1 MLSQWLSEL
10 KSATELEV
18 KLDLIARIGELG
30 ELAKPAVQ
38 DLLPLLDPANPE
50 IFIATVE
57 ALAKIKDPIV
67 LPKLIVLAKDETL
80 ENKLRKTA
88 IKFLSIFKD
97 NSIIPD
103 LISLLS
109 DNKVFICNQAVKA
122 LAKFKNDSQV
132 FLALTNLLPNTKTLV
147 QNSILKILVKCKISN
162 VVPFF
167 IYTLNNSDEKL
178 FNKLVM
184 LLNNYKY
191 KDLVTNIV
199 QQDPNLINRLFVELE
214 KSFDSFSYYNPIVN
228 LIKRFP
234 EQTLI
239 PRLRN
244 LLYSTKENAQFY
256 GASIAKEL
264 KIDELAPALI
274 TNLNHPSRYVH
285 SQAAEA
291 LASFSS
297 ISISEFEK
305 DKFINSLIN
314 ILENNE
320 WNYAFNQIVEN
331 IEDESIKA
339 EFTNKIINLISSSD
353 ENIQRGIISI
363 LGKLEKFIN
372 NAQTIDLLTSM
383 LKDTSKYS
391 IDLRCSII
399 ELLGDLKI
407 TEFVPK
413 LIKYLE
419 GSEQIRDSAAYALGQ
434 IQDPKT
440 IPYLVK
446 LLNKYKQL
454 KLYKVLEALAKF
466 PDKDALS
473 AVIEQAK
480 NPNIHYVFRLI
491 SENPSKEASLAILD
505 ALNHPNDEIKEVA
518 LNYVPQ
524 LNNISKI
531 EIKKILVP
539 LTGHKKLAVRK
550 AASTALSR
558 LDIPIDFNDPDII
571 FILSAKV
578 KYSYNERDEIV
589 KLITSY
595 KNRIGIILNLIDD
608 FFLEISQAAN
618 KYSYEPNIL
627 SFVICLLLKKCKGL
641 DKEIAQSNEKSY
653 KAKFIKFLEKKDIDF
668 KVYAINIIAELKD
681 PEFISILRSC
691 LESDHPYTRLAAI
704 KGLTKITDNNLK
716 ADLIKFVE
724 QGQDKNVRKVAI
736 AALKSLAWQPN

>member
-57 ALAKIKDPIV
+57 ALAKIKDSIV
-67 LPKLIVLAKDETL
+67 LPKLIALAKDETL

-339 EFTNKIINLISSSD
+339 EFTNKIINLISRSD

-531 EIKKILVP
+531 EIKKDF
-539 LTGHKKLAVRK
+539 
-550 AASTALSR
+550 ST
-558 LDIPIDFNDPDII
+558 FNW
-571 FILSAKV
+571 
-578 KYSYNERDEIV
+578 
-589 KLITSY
+589 T
-595 KNRIGIILNLIDD
+595 
-608 FFLEISQAAN
+608 
-618 KYSYEPNIL
+618 
-627 SFVICLLLKKCKGL
+627 
-641 DKEIAQSNEKSY
+641 
-653 KAKFIKFLEKKDIDF
+653 
-668 KVYAINIIAELKD
+668 
-681 PEFISILRSC
+681 
-691 LESDHPYTRLAAI
+691 
-704 KGLTKITDNNLK
+704 
-716 ADLIKFVE
+716 
-724 QGQDKNVRKVAI
+724 
-736 AALKSLAWQPN
+736 